1 MSERVD
7 KNIMNAGE
15 PSDEDWLQFIKRD
28 DDEQLMIDSDSLR
41 LIVGQE
47 INEQVEVID
56 LVDEQ
61 DDEVMEVNV
70 EEQFEDANN
79 SGEETVIQ
87 EEIHQQVDV
96 IDLVDE
102 EEDEVMEVNG
112 EEEVEDANNSG
123 EQERREKRKFDKRA
137 LLNLRMQK
145 LELKI
150 KAYKKK
156 FINKRGLN
164 QQESTSQLEH
174 ANNAGQDT
182 VIQDRQKRKCDKK
195 ALLANCW
202 TCFCWIEEGDI
213 IWRCERRH
221 VICNLCKSKMNN
233 SCSCENPVNE
243 RDTKW
248 ENLIKDWDK

>member
-1 MSERVD
+1 M
-7 KNIMNAGE
+7 
-15 PSDEDWLQFIKRD
+15 
-28 DDEQLMIDSDSLR
+28 
-41 LIVGQE
+41 
-47 INEQVEVID
+47 
-56 LVDEQ
+56 Q
-61 DDEVMEVNV
+61 DDEVMEINV
-70 EEQFEDANN
+70 EEQFEDA
-79 SGEETVIQ
+79 
-87 EEIHQQVDV
+87 
-96 IDLVDE
+96 
-102 EEDEVMEVNG
+102 
-112 EEEVEDANNSG
+112 
-123 EQERREKRKFDKRA
+123 RDKRA

>member
-56 LVDEQ
+56 LVD
-61 DDEVMEVNV
+61 DDEVMEINV
-70 EEQFEDANN
+70 EEQFEDA
-79 SGEETVIQ
+79 
-87 EEIHQQVDV
+87 
-96 IDLVDE
+96 
-102 EEDEVMEVNG
+102 
-112 EEEVEDANNSG
+112 
-123 EQERREKRKFDKRA
+123 RDKRA

-150 KAYKKK
+150 KSYKKK

-174 ANNAGQDT
+174 ANNSGEDT
-182 VIQDRQKRKCDKK
+182 VIQDRREKRKCDKR

-248 ENLIKDWDK
+248 ENLIKNWDK

>member
-56 LVDEQ
+56 IVDEQ
-61 DDEVMEVNV
+61 DDEVMEINV
-70 EEQFEDANN
+70 EEQFEDA
-79 SGEETVIQ
+79 
-87 EEIHQQVDV
+87 
-96 IDLVDE
+96 
-102 EEDEVMEVNG
+102 
-112 EEEVEDANNSG
+112 
-123 EQERREKRKFDKRA
+123 RDKRA

-174 ANNAGQDT
+174 ANNSAEDR
-182 VIQDRQKRKCDKK
+182 VIQNRREKRKCDKR

>member
-7 KNIMNAGE
+7 KNIMDAGE
-15 PSDEDWLQFIKRD
+15 PSDEEWLEFIKWD
-28 DDEQLMIDSDSLR
+28 NLEQLMIDSDSLR
-41 LIVGQE
+41 LIVEEE

-61 DDEVMEVNV
+61 DDEVMEVNGD
-70 EEQFEDANN
+70 EEVEDANN
-79 SGEETVIQ
+79 SGEDTVIQ

-123 EQERREKRKFDKRA
+123 EEERREKRKFDKR
-137 LLNLRMQK
+137 
-145 LELKI
+145 
-150 KAYKKK
+150 
-156 FINKRGLN
+156 
-164 QQESTSQLEH
+164 
-174 ANNAGQDT
+174 
-182 VIQDRQKRKCDKK
+182 

-202 TCFCWIEEGDI
+202 TCFCWIEEGDV

-221 VICNLCKSKMNN
+221 VVCNLCKSMLNN
-233 SCSCENPVNE
+233 SCSCQNPVNH
-243 RDTKW
+243 RDTNW
-248 ENLIKDWDK
+248 ENFITNWDK

>member
-7 KNIMNAGE
+7 KNIMDAGE
-15 PSDEDWLQFIKRD
+15 PSDEEWLEFIQRD
-28 DDEQLMIDSDSLR
+28 NDEQLMIDSDSLR
-41 LIVGQE
+41 LIVEEE

-61 DDEVMEVNV
+61 DDEVMEVNGD
-70 EEQFEDANN
+70 EEVEDANN
-79 SGEETVIQ
+79 SGEDTVIQ

-137 LLNLRMQK
+137 LL
-145 LELKI
+145 
-150 KAYKKK
+150 
-156 FINKRGLN
+156 
-164 QQESTSQLEH
+164 
-174 ANNAGQDT
+174 
-182 VIQDRQKRKCDKK
+182 
-195 ALLANCW
+195 ANCW
-202 TCFCWIEEGDI
+202 TCFCWIEEGDV

-221 VICNLCKSKMNN
+221 VVCNLCKSMLNN
-233 SCSCENPVNE
+233 SCSCQNPVNH
-243 RDTKW
+243 RDTNW
-248 ENLIKDWDK
+248 ENFITNWDK

>member
-1 MSERVD
+1 MSERV
-7 KNIMNAGE
+7 E
-15 PSDEDWLQFIKRD
+15 PSDEYWLQFIKRD
-28 DDEQLMIDSDSLR
+28 DAEQLMIEADSLR
-41 LIVGQE
+41 RIVGQE
-47 INEQVEVID
+47 NNEQVEVIN
-56 LVDEQ
+56 LVEEE
-61 DDEVMEVNV
+61 DDEVMEINV
-70 EEQFEDANN
+70 EEQFEDA
-79 SGEETVIQ
+79 
-87 EEIHQQVDV
+87 
-96 IDLVDE
+96 
-102 EEDEVMEVNG
+102 
-112 EEEVEDANNSG
+112 
-123 EQERREKRKFDKRA
+123 RDKRA

-150 KAYKKK
+150 KLYKKK

>member
-28 DDEQLMIDSDSLR
+28 DAEQLMIESDSLR
-41 LIVGQE
+41 RIVGQE

-56 LVDEQ
+56 IVDEQ
-61 DDEVMEVNV
+61 ENEVMEINV
-70 EEQFEDANN
+70 EEQFEDA
-79 SGEETVIQ
+79 
-87 EEIHQQVDV
+87 
-96 IDLVDE
+96 
-102 EEDEVMEVNG
+102 
-112 EEEVEDANNSG
+112 
-123 EQERREKRKFDKRA
+123 RDKRA

-164 QQESTSQLEH
+164 QQESTSQLED
-174 ANNAGQDT
+174 ANNSGEDT
-182 VIQDRQKRKCDKK
+182 VIQDRREKRKCDKR

-233 SCSCENPVNE
+233 SCSCENPVNQ

-248 ENLIKDWDK
+248 ENLIKNWV

>member
-28 DDEQLMIDSDSLR
+28 DDEQLR

-47 INEQVEVID
+47 NNEQVEVIN
-56 LVDEQ
+56 LVEEE
-61 DDEVMEVNV
+61 DDEVMEINV
-70 EEQFEDANN
+70 EEQFEDA
-79 SGEETVIQ
+79 
-87 EEIHQQVDV
+87 
-96 IDLVDE
+96 
-102 EEDEVMEVNG
+102 
-112 EEEVEDANNSG
+112 
-123 EQERREKRKFDKRA
+123 RDKRA

-145 LELKI
+145 IELKI
-150 KAYKKK
+150 QSYKKK

-174 ANNAGQDT
+174 ANNSAEDR
-182 VIQDRQKRKCDKK
+182 VIQNRREKRKCDKR

-233 SCSCENPVNE
+233 SCSCGNPVNE

>member
-7 KNIMNAGE
+7 KNIMDAGE
-15 PSDEDWLQFIKRD
+15 PSDEEWLEFIQRD

-41 LIVGQE
+41 LIVGEE

-61 DDEVMEVNV
+61 DDEVMEINV
-70 EEQFEDANN
+70 EEQFEDA
-79 SGEETVIQ
+79 
-87 EEIHQQVDV
+87 
-96 IDLVDE
+96 
-102 EEDEVMEVNG
+102 
-112 EEEVEDANNSG
+112 
-123 EQERREKRKFDKRA
+123 RDKRA

-174 ANNAGQDT
+174 ANNSAEDR
-182 VIQDRQKRKCDKK
+182 VIQNRREKRKCDKR

-233 SCSCENPVNE
+233 SCSCENPVNQ

-248 ENLIKDWDK
+248 ENLIKNWDK

>member
-15 PSDEDWLQFIKRD
+15 PSDEEWLEFIQRD

-41 LIVGQE
+41 LIVGEE

-56 LVDEQ
+56 IVDEQ
-61 DDEVMEVNV
+61 ENEVMEINV
-70 EEQFEDANN
+70 EEQFEDA
-79 SGEETVIQ
+79 
-87 EEIHQQVDV
+87 
-96 IDLVDE
+96 
-102 EEDEVMEVNG
+102 
-112 EEEVEDANNSG
+112 
-123 EQERREKRKFDKRA
+123 KDKRA

-174 ANNAGQDT
+174 ANNSAEDR
-182 VIQDRQKRKCDKK
+182 VIQNRREKRKCDKR

-233 SCSCENPVNE
+233 SCSCGNPVNE

-248 ENLIKDWDK
+248 ENLIKNWDK

>member
-1 MSERVD
+1 MSERV
-7 KNIMNAGE
+7 E

-28 DDEQLMIDSDSLR
+28 DDEQLR

-47 INEQVEVID
+47 NNEQVEVIN
-56 LVDEQ
+56 LVEEE
-61 DDEVMEVNV
+61 DDEVMEINV
-70 EEQFEDANN
+70 EEQFEDA
-79 SGEETVIQ
+79 
-87 EEIHQQVDV
+87 
-96 IDLVDE
+96 
-102 EEDEVMEVNG
+102 
-112 EEEVEDANNSG
+112 
-123 EQERREKRKFDKRA
+123 RDKRA

-174 ANNAGQDT
+174 ANNSAEDR
-182 VIQDRQKRKCDKK
+182 VIQNRREKRKCDKR

>member
-1 MSERVD
+1 MSERV
-7 KNIMNAGE
+7 E
-15 PSDEDWLQFIKRD
+15 PSDEYWLQFIKRD
-28 DDEQLMIDSDSLR
+28 DAEQLMIEADSLR
-41 LIVGQE
+41 RIVGQE
-47 INEQVEVID
+47 NNEQVEVIN
-56 LVDEQ
+56 LVEEE
-61 DDEVMEVNV
+61 DDEVMEINV
-70 EEQFEDANN
+70 GEQFEDA
-79 SGEETVIQ
+79 
-87 EEIHQQVDV
+87 
-96 IDLVDE
+96 
-102 EEDEVMEVNG
+102 
-112 EEEVEDANNSG
+112 
-123 EQERREKRKFDKRA
+123 RDKRA

-150 KAYKKK
+150 KLYKKK

-233 SCSCENPVNE
+233 SCSCENPVNQ

-248 ENLIKDWDK
+248 ENLIKNWDK

>member
-56 LVDEQ
+56 IVDEQ
-61 DDEVMEVNV
+61 ENEVMEINV
-70 EEQFEDANN
+70 EEQFEDA
-79 SGEETVIQ
+79 
-87 EEIHQQVDV
+87 
-96 IDLVDE
+96 
-102 EEDEVMEVNG
+102 
-112 EEEVEDANNSG
+112 
-123 EQERREKRKFDKRA
+123 KDKRA

-150 KAYKKK
+150 KSYKKK

-174 ANNAGQDT
+174 ANNSAEDR
-182 VIQDRQKRKCDKK
+182 VIQNRREKRKCDKR

>member
-1 MSERVD
+1 MSERV
-7 KNIMNAGE
+7 E
-15 PSDEDWLQFIKRD
+15 PSDEYWLQFIKRD
-28 DDEQLMIDSDSLR
+28 DAEQLMIEADSLR
-41 LIVGQE
+41 RLVEQE
-47 INEQVEVID
+47 NNEEVEVID
-56 LVDEQ
+56 IVDEQ
-61 DDEVMEVNV
+61 ENEVMEINV
-70 EEQFEDANN
+70 EEQFEDA
-79 SGEETVIQ
+79 
-87 EEIHQQVDV
+87 
-96 IDLVDE
+96 
-102 EEDEVMEVNG
+102 
-112 EEEVEDANNSG
+112 
-123 EQERREKRKFDKRA
+123 KDKRA

-182 VIQDRQKRKCDKK
+182 VIRDRQKRKCDKK